1 MLYDYYKEMGYVLP
15 FSCFFIGWPLT
26 LSLQWY
32 EQCLHVWT
40 SNWQT
45 CISMSILILKRF
57 KVQHV
62 DKIINHWIVNWC
74 IWVTQNIPEH
84 LWIQQSNQLLSLFS
98 LLWVFPSEKWQF
110 NCQSKYLSYF
120 SLSLISTIFIYIYEY
135 VYFD

>member
-1 MLYDYYKEMGYVLP
+1 MGYVLP

-45 CISMSILILKRF
+45 CIPMSILILKRF

-84 LWIQQSNQLLSLFS
+84 LWIQQQYTSTNKVISY
-98 LLWVFPSEKWQF
+98 WVCFLYCECFRVK
-110 NCQSKYLSYF
+110 NDNLYCQSKYLSYF